1 MLNEQECKKLCKL
14 IDWQKLSQEAC
25 DHAAQNERLPVHLV
39 LRVLFLE
46 QVRMKNGL
54 MSSGVGSG
62 AMSPRDTYASLRREN
77 RELKLEISRMRARL
91 SEVEKEQVV
100 MKQGMRD
107 KSSRHG
113 NTLLTSISK
122 GIGRMG
128 MLKQH
133 KIKPTTTTT
142 TTTTAASRRRRRR
155 STTASKGLSL
165 ALS

>member
-1 MLNEQECKKLCKL
+1 MLSEQECKKLCKL

-25 DHAAQNERLPVHLV
+25 NHAAQNERLPVHLV
-39 LRVLFLE
+39 VRVLYLE

-54 MSSGVGSG
+54 CGLKMSSGMGSG
-62 AMSPRDTYASLRREN
+62 SMSPRDTYASLRREN
-77 RELKLEISRMRARL
+77 RELKLEISRMRVRL

-113 NTLLTSISK
+113 KTLLTSISK

-128 MLKQH
+128 ILKQH
-133 KIKPTTTTT
+133 EIKQTTT
-142 TTTTAASRRRRRR
+142 TTTTARIRRRS

-165 ALS
+165 Y